1 MEYCIVTYY
10 HFNEPVT
17 VAIPKGLITP
27 DVEKAFTRGQC
38 HAFSLA
44 LHEKTKW
51 PIYGLFTEDELDAQE
66 TPGHVIVK
74 SPWGFVDIQG
84 LGAECRW
91 PERKPVRVTK
101 KAVLTYNDSETYR
114 DTYLDPQVD
123 VARDYVEPVLKLVEK
138 QNKKQRAIPCSY

>member
-1 MEYCIVTYY
+1 MEYCRVTYY
-10 HFNEPVT
+10 LNNEPVSA
-17 VAIPKGLITP
+17 AIPKGLITP
-27 DVEKAFTRGQC
+27 QVEIAFTRGQC
-38 HAFSLA
+38 HALALA

-51 PIYGLFTEDELDAQE
+51 PIYGLFSEDELEEQE

-101 KAVLTYNDSETYR
+101 KAVLTYTDSETYR

-123 VARDYVEPVLKLVEK
+123 VARDYAEPVLKLVDA
-138 QNKKQRAIPCSY
+138 QNKKQRSIPCGY

>member
-1 MEYCIVTYY
+1 MEYCTVTYLDY
-10 HFNEPVT
+10 GIDVEVQ
-17 VAIPKGLITP
+17 IPKGILNKE
-27 DVEKAFTRGQC
+27 VERAFTRGQC
-38 HAFSLA
+38 HAFALA
-44 LHEKTKW
+44 MNEKTKW
-51 PIYGLFTEDELDAQE
+51 PIYGLFSEDELEEQE

-101 KAVLTYNDSETYR
+101 KAVLTYTDSETYR

-123 VARDYVEPVLKLVEK
+123 VARDYAEPVLKLVEQ
-138 QNKKQRAIPCSY
+138 QNKKQRSIPCRY